1 MKNWNQ
7 TTQTTPVLGKP
18 SLGDASPGL
27 PVWREQDR
35 ALYEI
40 KARPLF
46 LCPHVPAQL
55 KAGPVVYVA

>member
-1 MKNWNQ
+1 MPAKVSMTGEMREELGSDN
-7 TTQTTPVLGKP
+7 LGKP

-46 LCPHVPAQL
+46 LCPHVPA
-55 KAGPVVYVA
+55 

>member
-1 MKNWNQ
+1 MQEMREELGSDN
-7 TTQTTPVLGKP
+7 LGKP

-46 LCPHVPAQL
+46 LCPHVPA
-55 KAGPVVYVA
+55 